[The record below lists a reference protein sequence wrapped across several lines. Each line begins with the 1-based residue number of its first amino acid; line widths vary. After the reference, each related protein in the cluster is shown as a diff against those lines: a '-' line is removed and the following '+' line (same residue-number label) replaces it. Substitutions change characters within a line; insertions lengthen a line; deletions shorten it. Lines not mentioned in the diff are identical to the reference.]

1 MIINNKENKCLKHFN
16 DSKSFI
22 KYSNNMVDS
31 YKKFEDY
38 NQNKKRKIL
47 FAFDEMIADMLSN

>member
-31 YKKFEDY
+31 YKKFEDIT
-38 NQNKKRKIL
+38 KIKNGKYCSL
-47 FAFDEMIADMLSN
+47 LMR